1 MFDKTFAGG
10 SLFWRHFK
18 KALWVSLTGMGLLLI
33 FLVYLSKDLPSLAE
47 LEKFDPDVV
56 TKIVSGD
63 GEVIQELFT
72 TKRVLVK
79 FNNIPQH
86 VKDALISTEDQRF
99 YQHGGMNP
107 FRTVYQLLN
116 NLITGRTHGAST
128 LTQQLARNLYN
139 QIGFKKTYSRKIRE
153 LITAIQIERTYTKQ
167 EILSMYLNTVYFGH
181 GLYGDRKSVV

>member
-1 MFDKTFAGG
+1 MKLSMFAKTLAGDN
-10 SLFWRHFK
+10 LFWRHLK
-18 KALWVSLTGMGLLLI
+18 KALWISLAGIGLILI
-33 FLVYLSKDLPSLAE
+33 FLIYLSKDLPSLEE

-79 FNNIPQH
+79 FNDIPQY

-99 YQHGGMNP
+99 YKHWGMNP

-139 QIGFKKTYSRKIRE
+139 QIGFKKT
-153 LITAIQIERTYTKQ
+153 
-167 EILSMYLNTVYFGH
+167 
-181 GLYGDRKSVV
+181 